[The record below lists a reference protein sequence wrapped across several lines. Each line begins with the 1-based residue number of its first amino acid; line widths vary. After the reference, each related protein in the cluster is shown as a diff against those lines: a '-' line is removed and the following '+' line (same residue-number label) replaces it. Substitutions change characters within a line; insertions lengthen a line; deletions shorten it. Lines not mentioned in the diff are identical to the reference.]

1 MIPFWAVTIA
11 FAGPPLADQL
21 AQIRQQMSAI
31 EKSIQQTNG
40 SRNAVHEQLERIRSL
55 KILQAKEKALTEKRI
70 ALLDGELGGMR
81 LKRNEVQSRLDS
93 ARVKLKHEISDLV
106 LATQTAD
113 SVSTHARAFMLGTW
127 AQIRFKDFEALRADV
142 EDALSFE
149 LKIQEEKSRLEEL
162 RSSIVETEDLLKFH
176 EGLREEL
183 SQEKQKERLSKLEE
197 YRKLRESSL
206 EMEQMLRSFH
216 ERQLSERQKAQAKL
230 LRLSPSFQWLWPVQ
244 GSVARGF
251 GLQMDEATGLQ
262 YFRKGIEILP
272 TSKKLGVKASASG
285 TVQFVGKLPGR
296 GYVVILA
303 HNGDFYSVYGQLASV
318 TVAAGAAVEAEAQ
331 IAELPNVSSPLYFE
345 IRSRNLALNP
355 LKWLQSEAHP

>member
-1 MIPFWAVTIA
+1 MMLLWVLNAV
-11 FAGPPLADQL
+11 AGSPLADQL
-21 AQIRQQMSAI
+21 SQIRQQMSAI
-31 EKSIQQTNG
+31 EKSIEQTNG
-40 SRNAVHEQLERIRSL
+40 SRKVVHEQLERIRSL
-55 KILQAKEKALTEKRI
+55 KNLQAKEKALTEKRI
-70 ALLDGELGGMR
+70 AVLDGELQGMR

-113 SVSTHARAFMLGTW
+113 SVSTHARAFILSSW

-183 SQEKQKERLSKLEE
+183 SEEKQKERLSKLDE

-206 EMEQMLRSFH
+206 EMEQMLKNFH
-216 ERQLSERQKAQAKL
+216 ERQVSERQKAQAKL
-230 LRLSPSFQWLWPVQ
+230 LRLSPSFEWFWPVK
-244 GSVARGF
+244 GTVAKGF
-251 GLQMDEATGLQ
+251 GLQLDDSTGLQ

-272 TSKKLGVKASASG
+272 ASGKSGVLASAGG

-296 GYVVILA
+296 GHVVILA

-318 TVAAGAAVEAEAQ
+318 GVNAGETVEPQAQ
-331 IAELPNVSSPLYFE
+331 IAELPNSASPLYFE